1 MLHIYIYIWYI
12 KLTFQDIY
20 VYMYI
25 PTLVALTQ
33 IELNNSVS
41 GTLCYAWGTLFGCL
55 CMAILHEIFL
65 CVFDCV

>member
-1 MLHIYIYIWYI
+1 MVHKIDISRYIYIFI
-12 KLTFQDIY
+12 
-20 VYMYI
+20 YI

-41 GTLCYAWGTLFGCL
+41 GTICYAWGTLFGCL